1 VSSWL
6 LIDEF
11 VMNDNVTVGYQSPLS
26 SMTLQIG
33 QTKVSQQ
40 SLFDL
45 STIQIFSMNA
55 SANTSVNIGNMKYGR
70 IVKIFGGN
78 VDIWGTV

>member
-1 VSSWL
+1 
-6 LIDEF
+6 
-11 VMNDNVTVGYQSPLS
+11 MNDNVTVGYQSPLS

>member
-1 VSSWL
+1 MSSWL

>member
-1 VSSWL
+1 
-6 LIDEF
+6 
-11 VMNDNVTVGYQSPLS
+11 
-26 SMTLQIG
+26 MTLQIG